1 MKRTLFSLAAA
12 TLPAASASAQQAIP
26 QFQAGER
33 VAFIGDSITHG
44 GHYHSYIWLYY
55 MTRFPN
61 MPLYFFNCGVGGDTA
76 DSMDY
81 RLASDVLAKDP
92 TYMTLTFGMNDSGY
106 WDTYNR
112 EDTEELS
119 NKKVEASLKAFD
131 SIVAQMKSWDGEADI
146 VMIGGSPYDE
156 TSRFN
161 NDVLVG
167 KNAAICRIIDRQK
180 EVAGQNGWGFVDFNA
195 PMVEI
200 AEAEQVKDLTFC
212 FSRQDRIHPDQ
223 DGQMVMAYLFL
234 KAQGLAGRKVAQM
247 GINARR
253 AKEAKR

>member
-12 TLPAASASAQQAIP
+12 TLLAVSASAQQAIP

-161 NDVLVG
+161 KECSNLQDHRPSERGCRTEWVG
-167 KNAAICRIIDRQK
+167 FR
-180 EVAGQNGWGFVDFNA
+180 
-195 PMVEI
+195 
-200 AEAEQVKDLTFC
+200 
-212 FSRQDRIHPDQ
+212 
-223 DGQMVMAYLFL
+223 
-234 KAQGLAGRKVAQM
+234 GLQCSYG
-247 GINARR
+247 
-253 AKEAKR
+253 